1 MNEFFAS
8 NTRNDGMHSRI
19 EIKVDLPRLITD
31 VVVGPE
37 VEPMQ
42 SRSKALMESV
52 TKNLGCKITSS
63 TLLVKPY

>member
-42 SRSKALMESV
+42 SSKALMESV

-63 TLLVKPY
+63 TLLAKPY